1 MRTKPLGGAQWL
13 QINGASFLVA
23 LRVDGDTPACQRIDS
38 TIERHPPTSK
48 GTAMRATITV
58 VCFCLLGIDGA
69 LGCEIPPYK
78 WSDGFVSTVKITV
91 KKNEQNCISRMY
103 VGSTVIHSVG
113 VIKHATHGAARVLRL
128 SNWAYRPQA
137 GFVGGDSFTL
147 EINYEK
153 PSTGN
158 AVNATLNVEV
168 DVVDH

>member
-1 MRTKPLGGAQWL
+1 
-13 QINGASFLVA
+13 
-23 LRVDGDTPACQRIDS
+23 
-38 TIERHPPTSK
+38 
-48 GTAMRATITV
+48 MRATMAV

-103 VGSTVIHSVG
+103 VGSTAIHSVR
-113 VIKHATHGAARVLRL
+113 VTKSAAHGMAGILRL
-128 SNWAYRPQA
+128 SNWSYRPQA
-137 GFVGGDSFTL
+137 GFVGSDSFTL

-153 PSTGN
+153 PGKGE

-168 DVVDH
+168 DVVDQ